1 MRWENGYRDHS
12 GAAKRKWGGFEEGL
26 FWLGRAG
33 GKGVGSSYV
42 GKKFITLILILL
54 SQVLKLVLMVIRMVD
69 HFPI

>member
-1 MRWENGYRDHS
+1 MKIGGS
-12 GAAKRKWGGFEEGL
+12 GEGL

-33 GKGVGSSYV
+33 GKGVGSLHV
-42 GKKFITLILILL
+42 GKRFITLILVLL